1 MSEYNANFSGKETG
15 FTATFGVV
23 DGAAGATNY
32 NNLKNLPKLEDVEI
46 KGEQTADDFGL
57 AKAEDIPT
65 KLSQLENDAGFQTE
79 DQQAEAISEALG
91 EFYKSLCP
99 AIRVSEDVKTGTVLK
114 AVSKDFILP
123 FNYIEI
129 ANGDPTDWLRISDYQ
144 TAQVLFRAAVRA
156 ADDSVITFTSGTFQ
170 ALDQDHPDT
179 SEWHFSGVGQIE
191 ESMADWS
198 DWYFLGNNTMAA
210 TSHRFSSKPEI
221 TWDLTFNESAASN
234 PFTSLNNNEWT
245 WAPMYA
251 WIFFRVDGVT
261 DDPAKTRKW
270 LADNN
275 VKIKAETSIS
285 TDNVWFEFSKIT
297 SSKDIELLFKR
308 EKGWVTDTESVAVI
322 DEYRADPVEMLKH
335 VS

>member
-1 MSEYNANFSGKETG
+1 MAEFMPKFNENVKFAASFGIISGGLSFNYEKALNKPRING
-15 FTATFGVV
+15 FELVGDQST
-23 DGAAGATNY
+23 
-32 NNLKNLPKLEDVEI
+32 EDL
-46 KGEQTADDFGL
+46 GL

-65 KLSQLENDAGFQTE
+65 KLSQLENDEGFQTE
-79 DQQAEAISEALG
+79 DQQAEAITTALDN
-91 EFYKSLCP
+91 FYKSLCP
-99 AIRVSEDVKTGTVLK
+99 AIPVSGDVSTGTVLK

-144 TAQVLFRAAVRA
+144 TAQVLFRAAVRD
-156 ADDSVITFTSGTFQ
+156 ADDSVISFTSGTFQ
-170 ALDQDHPDT
+170 ALYQDHPDT

-191 ESMADWS
+191 KSMADWS
-198 DWYFLGNNTMAA
+198 DWTFVGNNTMAA
-210 TSHRFSSKPEI
+210 MSHYFSNSKPEI

-234 PFTSLNNNEWT
+234 PFTGLNNNEWT
-245 WAPMYA
+245 WGPQYA
-251 WIFFRVDGVT
+251 WIFFRVDGFT
-261 DDPAKTRKW
+261 DDTAKTQKW

-285 TDNVWFEFSKIT
+285 TDNVWVEFSKIT

-308 EKGWVTDTESVAVI
+308 ENGWVTDTESVADI

-335 VS
+335 VSL